1 MQNSENINNEPSS
14 QVSPVKYR
22 AIDIKLRGGID
33 YKKYKDKL
41 NRLKANVSYNTKKLQ
56 TLTPE
61 TKKYKAIEEKID
73 KYNYERFILKLNE
86 VQIEAIKT
94 YCEHNKLPFNLEEER
109 NKILKIKGNDSLLSG
124 MTHSP

>member
-22 AIDIKLRGGID
+22 SIDIKLRGGVD

-61 TKKYKAIEEKID
+61 TKKYKAIKEKID

-94 YCEHNKLPFNLEEER
+94 YCEHNKLPLNLEEER
-109 NKILKIKGNDSLLSG
+109 NKILKIKGDDS
-124 MTHSP
+124 SPEKIAY

>member
-1 MQNSENINNEPSS
+1 MQDIENMNNEPSS

-22 AIDIKLRGGID
+22 SMNIKLRGGID
-33 YKKYKDKL
+33 YKKYKDML

-109 NKILKIKGNDSLLSG
+109 NKILKINDSL
-124 MTHSP
+124 